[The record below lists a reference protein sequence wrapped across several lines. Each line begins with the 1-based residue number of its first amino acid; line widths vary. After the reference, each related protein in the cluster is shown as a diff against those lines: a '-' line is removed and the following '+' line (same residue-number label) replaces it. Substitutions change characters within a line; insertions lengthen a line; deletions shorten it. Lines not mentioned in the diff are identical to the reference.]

1 MGPEKLASDDQL
13 YSGVAHIANQYYS
26 TQLSFLWE
34 EFFAALSR
42 MSGYEETKP
51 VELKISK
58 RYKSDVKDT
67 LQGFNQ

>member
-13 YSGVAHIANQYYS
+13 YSGAADIANKYYS

-34 EFFAALSR
+34 EIFAALSR

-51 VELKISK
+51 VELKNIQK
-58 RYKSDVKDT
+58 IQKWCKGYFT
-67 LQGFNQ
+67 GL